1 MAKFFYTLAMII
13 WAGSFCRAQDQT
25 LARTPPMGWNS
36 WNAFEVKI
44 NDSLIRQIADAMV
57 NSGMKAAGYEYLV
70 LDDAW
75 MAAERDADGNLMGDP
90 KKFPEGM
97 KAIGDYIHS
106 KGLRFG
112 IYECRGY
119 LTCQKLPGSFN
130 HEQADMNSFASWG
143 VDYIKLDACYAEKN
157 GRLSTED
164 FSIYRDCIKNTGRP
178 MLLSISDFGNGAWA
192 WGGKNYAQLWRSSG
206 DIYPTM
212 ESVYY
217 NASTSGGAG
226 SIHPGF
232 NGLWQFAGP
241 GHWNDPDL
249 LEVGNLANQNE
260 DKTHFSLWS
269 ILAAPLMASTDLRS
283 MNEST
288 RKILTAPEIIA
299 VNQDPRGLQGYRI
312 AKNKNTEVF
321 AKPLADGTVAV
332 LLLNKGQATTAV
344 TVSWRQIGLTG
355 NQKVRDLWKRQ
366 DLGVFKNYFK
376 ANKIAEN
383 GVLFIKVGSPGPVP
397 VPGPAALP
405 PEKYTLTKKGTTCLT
420 DLFYIMKSGEPP
432 VYDKSYSGQPISI
445 QGIRYKRGLGCKSES
460 RIMYKLDGKADRFQA
475 VVGLDDHYTGKESG
489 RFRVLNEDFFGNRV
503 LFDSGEMNKGT
514 PALNIDLDVKGV
526 QFLLLEFS
534 GKESRGNWAEVNI
547 TASPNR

>member
-1 MAKFFYTLAMII
+1 MARFFYTLVVIT
-13 WAGSFCRAQDQT
+13 WAGSFCHAQDPA

-44 NDSLIRQIADAMV
+44 NDSVIRQIADAMV

-75 MAAERDADGNLMGDP
+75 MAAERDADGNLTADP

-97 KAIGDYIHS
+97 KVIGDYIHS
-106 KGLRFG
+106 KGLKFG

-119 LTCQKLPGSFN
+119 LTCQKLPGSFH
-130 HEQADMNSFASWG
+130 HEQTDMNSFASWG

-164 FSIYRDCIKNTGRP
+164 FTIYRDCIKNTGRP
-178 MLLSISDFGNGAWA
+178 MVLSISDFGNGAWA
-192 WGGKNYAQLWRSSG
+192 WGGKNYAQLWRTSG

-217 NASTSGGAG
+217 NASTSGEAG

-269 ILAAPLMASTDLRS
+269 ILSAPLMASTDLRS
-283 MNEST
+283 MTEST
-288 RKILTAPEIIA
+288 RRVLTAPEIIA

-312 AKNKNTEVF
+312 AKHGSTEVF

-332 LLLNKGQATTAV
+332 LLLNKGKAATAV
-344 TVSWRQIGLTG
+344 TVSWSQIGLKG
-355 NQKVRDLWKRQ
+355 NQKIRDLWKRQ
-366 DLGVFKNYFK
+366 DMGIFKNYFTSD
-376 ANKIAEN
+376 KIAEN
-383 GVLFIKVGSPGPVP
+383 SVLFIKVGSPGPMP
-397 VPGPAALP
+397 VAGPAAIP
-405 PEKYTLTKKGTTCLT
+405 PEKYSITKNGITCLT

-432 VYDKSYSGQPISI
+432 AYDKSYSGRPISI
-445 QGIRYKRGLGCKSES
+445 RGVRYKRGIGCKSES
-460 RIMYKLDGKADRFQA
+460 RIMYKLDGNADRFQA

-489 RFRVLNEDFFGNRV
+489 RFRVLNEDFFGNRI
-503 LFDSGEMNKGT
+503 LFDSGKMDKGT
-514 PALNIDLDVKGV
+514 AALNIDLDVKGV

-534 GKESRGNWAEVNI
+534 GKESQGNWGDVNI
-547 TASPNR
+547 MASPKL